1 MESEKLSGDPAY
13 CSILEVKQ
21 TVLGTNIDFTIKGK
35 LSIHKY

>member
-13 CSILEVKQ
+13 SALEVKQ
-21 TVLGTNIDFTIKGK
+21 TVLGTGIDFTIKRK